1 MDSHG
6 LEFFCS
12 FKNTFSFKS
21 KASLNSGFIQLQ
33 QAIQEYPVILLPNH
47 RSYMDF
53 MVLSYIMFTYD
64 LSIPVIAAGIRKY
77 LLIFNV
83 IVGGKIPQSHYNS
96 NVKCN

>member
-1 MDSHG
+1 
-6 LEFFCS
+6 
-12 FKNTFSFKS
+12 
-21 KASLNSGFIQLQ
+21 
-33 QAIQEYPVILLPNH
+33 
-47 RSYMDF
+47 MDF

-83 IVGGKIPQSHYNS
+83 IVGGKIPQSHYIS